1 MSIKEAKTF
10 LEPAVEK
17 RTVLQSYLD
26 FYLETSEKTAALPT
40 LRELERA
47 YIGFLLEA
55 MRHNIT
61 QVSRILAISRTAL
74 YNKIQ
79 KLNLPGP
86 N

>member
-1 MSIKEAKTF
+1 MSFKEANMYP
-10 LEPAVEK
+10 EQAVEK
-17 RTVLQSYLD
+17 RSALKSYLD

-40 LRELERA
+40 LRELESD
-47 YIGFLLEA
+47 YIGYLLEA
-55 MRHNIT
+55 TRHNIT

-79 KLNLPGP
+79 KLNLSDE

>member
-1 MSIKEAKTF
+1 MYPES
-10 LEPAVEK
+10 AVEK
-17 RTVLQSYLD
+17 RSALKNYLD

-40 LRELERA
+40 LRELECD
-47 YIGFLLEA
+47 YIEFLLEA
-55 MRHNIT
+55 TRHNIT
-61 QVSRILAISRTAL
+61 QVSRILDISRTAL